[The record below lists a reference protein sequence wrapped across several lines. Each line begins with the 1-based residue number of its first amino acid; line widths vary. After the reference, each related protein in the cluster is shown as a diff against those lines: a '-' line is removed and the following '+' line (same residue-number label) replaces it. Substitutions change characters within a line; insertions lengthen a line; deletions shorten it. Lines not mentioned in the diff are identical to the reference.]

1 MLSLHG
7 SSLLL
12 LLFAVSVRLCFV
24 QVVGVAAA
32 RSVGAVAAGVAV
44 VVVVA
49 AAGVFVVGGVSAAS
63 ISAFRFWSAIA
74 SILCRLVA
82 FMYIVGGIRHGKPR
96 ELVFRSQY
104 RLHKVFDTICVSQL
118 EESLPLTT
126 KNPLQSELKHL
137 SRG

>member
-32 RSVGAVAAGVAV
+32 RSVGAVAAGGV

-49 AAGVFVVGGVSAAS
+49 GAVAVSAARDQS
-63 ISAFRFWSAIA
+63 FFAGVQ
-74 SILCRLVA
+74 LCQ
-82 FMYIVGGIRHGKPR
+82 F
-96 ELVFRSQY
+96 
-104 RLHKVFDTICVSQL
+104 CVVWL
-118 EESLPLTT
+118 
-126 KNPLQSELKHL
+126 
-137 SRG
+137 R